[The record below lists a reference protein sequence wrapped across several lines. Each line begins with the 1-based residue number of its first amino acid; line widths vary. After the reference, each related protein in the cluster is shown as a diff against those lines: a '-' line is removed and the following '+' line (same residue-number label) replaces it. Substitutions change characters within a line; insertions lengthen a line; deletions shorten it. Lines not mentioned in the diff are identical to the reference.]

1 MKDKIAISVII
12 PIYNASKFIK
22 NTLDSV
28 CAQTLTNIE
37 IICVNDCSTDNSLE
51 ILNNYAEKDSR
62 IHVYSNQ
69 INSGCA
75 ISRKNVFPH
84 VKGKYIAFVDHDDMI
99 DKDYLFKLYEKI
111 KKDDY
116 DIVCSNVKFHALN
129 GKTEICDFPTIYN
142 DGSVDMLKVMTKY
155 LISVIKTDKL
165 HRVMLYGVWAKIY
178 KTEFIIEKQITP
190 ISEREVSSEDF
201 LFNLQAFLKA
211 NKVAY
216 IPDIFYYYNY
226 VHGSMSKQYKHRSF
240 GIRYH
245 SVEIAKRIIE
255 NSENNKKDIYLHRLY
270 YRLWMIYTYSA
281 SNELKRNPVGFNAA
295 LKQIKKN
302 AEYPLVKVA
311 LNHIMLKECSWRGI
325 YKVFAYGL
333 YYYTK
338 IYLLCHEKQSLV

>member
-142 DGSVDMLKVMTKY
+142 DGSVDILKLMTKF
-155 LISVIKTDKL
+155 LISVQKTDNL
-165 HRVMLYGVWAKIY
+165 RRVMLFGVWAKIY
-178 KTEFIIEKQITP
+178 KTEFILKEQIVFT
-190 ISEREVSSEDF
+190 SEREVSNEDF

-216 IPDIFYYYNY
+216 VSDTYYNY
-226 VHGSMSKQYKHRSF
+226 KVVAGSLSKSY
-240 GIRYH
+240 
-245 SVEIAKRIIE
+245 
-255 NSENNKKDIYLHRLY
+255 YLRF
-270 YRLWMIYTYSA
+270 I
-281 SNELKRNPVGFNAA
+281 
-295 LKQIKKN
+295 
-302 AEYPLVKVA
+302 
-311 LNHIMLKECSWRGI
+311 
-325 YKVFAYGL
+325 
-333 YYYTK
+333 
-338 IYLLCHEKQSLV
+338 

>member
-216 IPDIFYYYNY
+216 NAGTYYNY
-226 VHGSMSKQYKHRSF
+226 YVTINSMSKKFNHRLYNLRYQSLLMAEEMINNSNVLYKNDLL
-240 GIRYH
+240 
-245 SVEIAKRIIE
+245 E
-255 NSENNKKDIYLHRLY
+255 RLY
-270 YRLWMIYTYSA
+270 YRTWIVFVYSS
-281 SNELKRNPVGFNAA
+281 SNELQRNPSGLIAA
-295 LKQIKKN
+295 LKQIKEN
-302 AEYPLVKVA
+302 ACTPLLREALGKVKLRNVA
-311 LNHIMLKECSWRGI
+311 VSGWYRVYMFI
-325 YKVFAYGL
+325 L
-333 YYYTK
+333 YVYVK
-338 IYLLCHEKQSLV
+338 CFC